1 MTKTMIGILVLLCG
15 GVAGALFRQ
24 LKGTSSSPKRKTTTQ
39 TKQTI
44 DELAESYSKKVDQLI
59 LKEVNQTGHQFVS
72 GIFTLKANQEE
83 RIELVADLYFQDASE
98 NWLHQKSQDF
108 MPMNTLSEAAQAE
121 FLTQNEFQ
129 FDVETPT
136 ELLSEK
142 EDEVVS

>member
-24 LKGTSSSPKRKTTTQ
+24 LKGTSSSPKHQTTAQ

-59 LKEVNQTGHQFVS
+59 LKEVKQTGHQFIS

-83 RIELVADLYFQDASE
+83 RIELVADLYFQDASK

>member
-15 GVAGALFRQ
+15 GVAGGLFRQ
-24 LKGTSSSPKRKTTTQ
+24 LKGTPSAPKRQITTQ

-59 LKEVNQTGHQFVS
+59 MKEVKQTGHQFVS
-72 GIFTLKANQEE
+72 GIFTLKASQEE
-83 RIELVADLYFQDASE
+83 RIEIVADLYFQDASE

-108 MPMNTLSEAAQAE
+108 MPINTLSEAAQVE
-121 FLTQNEFQ
+121 FLSQNEFQ

>member
-24 LKGTSSSPKRKTTTQ
+24 LKGTPSLPKRQNTAQ

-59 LKEVNQTGHQFVS
+59 LKEVKQTGHQFVS

-83 RIELVADLYFQDASE
+83 RIELVADLYFQDDSE

>member
-24 LKGTSSSPKRKTTTQ
+24 LKGTPSSPKRQTTAQ

-59 LKEVNQTGHQFVS
+59 LKEVKQTGHQFVS